1 MNKYLLL
8 RDNKESGPYT
18 IEELI
23 TKGLKPYDLVWLE
36 GKSAAWRYPGEM
48 ADLKAFA
55 PNVEE
60 QPYDRFYRKK
70 PEPQQNGD
78 VNTTPVYQPQQ
89 VVNTEAVVA
98 TSPGNAVTEKTIS
111 TKKIY
116 VTLPAVRSRSAVAPK
131 ATTNTATAS
140 TVAKEA
146 TKEVLPE
153 ETAVKNLSLQFEQL
167 REEKI
172 RQAQMMAAN
181 PVVKHTEKKVRATVN
196 DGYQTAAFVE
206 DEEHYQQQPETLY
219 HAPKKRGN
227 YSAIMMRSIVAA
239 CLLLGG
245 VIIGLYINNSRQKAN
260 NATIEKLVQQIQDNK
275 AIEVV
280 TPPPPAPVTIKQQEP
295 GLAEESL
302 SASQNIPA
310 TTSSVAS
317 IKPNNADKNN
327 TGTLPKNTTGQ
338 PAASE
343 QQPVKIV
350 HAVVTNKP
358 EENGYNKP
366 EVESARRNIHQMVGL
381 EANKYKTGVLGG
393 ISDLK
398 LTVSNSSN
406 FPLDQVEVEVRY
418 MGPEKRVIKTQLM
431 LFNDVA
437 AGETKTLEAPRTNRG
452 VTVDYSIV
460 RINSRALGLASAGY

>member
-18 IEELI
+18 VDEL
-23 TKGLKPYDLVWLE
+23 TSKGLKPYDLVWLE
-36 GKSAAWRYPGEM
+36 GKSAAWRYPSEI
-48 ADLKAFA
+48 ADLQAFA
-55 PNVEE
+55 PQVEE
-60 QPYDRFYRKK
+60 QPYDRFYKKK
-70 PEPQQNGD
+70 PEHQQNEA
-78 VNTTPVYQPQQ
+78 VSTTPVYQPQQ

-98 TSPGNAVTEKTIS
+98 TIPDNGATPKTIS

-116 VTLPAVRSRSAVAPK
+116 VTLPAVRNRSTVTQKVTTDTVTANPIAK
-131 ATTNTATAS
+131 QATT
-140 TVAKEA
+140 
-146 TKEVLPE
+146 EVLPE
-153 ETAVKNLSLQFEQL
+153 ETAVKDLSLQFEQV
-167 REEKI
+167 REEKM

-181 PVVKHTEKKVRATVN
+181 PAVKRTEKKVMATVN
-196 DGYQTAAFVE
+196 DGYQSAAFVE
-206 DEEHYQQQPETLY
+206 YDEHFQQQPETLY

-227 YSAIMMRSIVAA
+227 YSTIMMRSIVAA

-245 VIIGLYINNSRQKAN
+245 VIIGLYISNSRQKAT
-260 NATIEKLVQQIQDNK
+260 NATIEKLVQQIQDDK

-280 TPPPPAPVTIKQQEP
+280 TPPPPAPVAIQQQEP
-295 GLAEESL
+295 GLAQDPL
-302 SASQNIPA
+302 PA
-310 TTSSVAS
+310 TTATVTNS
-317 IKPNNADKNN
+317 KLPGADKNN
-327 TGTLPKNTTGQ
+327 TASLSKNTSNP
-338 PAASE
+338 PAVSE
-343 QQPVKIV
+343 PQPVKVV

-366 EVESARRNIHQMVGL
+366 EVESARRNIHQMVAL

-406 FPLDQVEVEVRY
+406 YPLDQVEVEVRY
-418 MGPEKRVIKTQLM
+418 MGPEKRVIKTQMM